1 MDEMRS
7 FVGGKSHQYWL
18 WRATDHNTGEPLAF
32 HFGTREH
39 KNLDELLT
47 LLRPFDIN
55 IVYSDNNYA
64 YRPRSGHGQGKHPKN

>member
-1 MDEMRS
+1 MRS
-7 FVGGKSHQYWL
+7 FAGGKSHQYWL
-18 WRATDHNTGEPLAF
+18 WRATDHNTGGLPAF

-39 KNLDELLT
+39 KNLDGLLA